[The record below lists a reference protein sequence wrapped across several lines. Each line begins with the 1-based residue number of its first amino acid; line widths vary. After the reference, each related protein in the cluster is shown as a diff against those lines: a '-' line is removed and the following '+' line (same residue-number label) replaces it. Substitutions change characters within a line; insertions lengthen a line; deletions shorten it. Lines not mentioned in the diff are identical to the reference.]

1 MAKLGSGPRPSDA
14 EGCMLVHLAG
24 LSSSDHCST
33 RIKVMTLTL
42 NLITINFCKERRSFG
57 PRLLLPEDK

>member
-1 MAKLGSGPRPSDA
+1 MAKLGTGPRASDA
-14 EGCMLVHLAG
+14 EACMLVYLAG
-24 LSSSDHCST
+24 LSSSGHYST
-33 RIKVMTLTL
+33 RIKVMTLTF